1 MPQHCKKRPSTGSYP
16 RRRLK
21 CSTTTVTT
29 DIVSKTNLVPSSN
42 RRINTELAEP
52 LRLPTHDCSDWHPLK
67 YLQGVRSQLRQSQAE
82 QLPSRPEKR
91 MDQLSLPTP
100 QTSTAVSALMT
111 HWVLEC
117 VPAVI
122 QRGAHVQGASS
133 LWSFSEPLLVL
144 PTQ

>member
-29 DIVSKTNLVPSSN
+29 DNFSQTNLVPSSN
-42 RRINTELAEP
+42 RRINTN
-52 LRLPTHDCSDWHPLK
+52 LRSFCAYLPTTYLCSDSHPLK

-91 MDQLSLPTP
+91 MDQLSLPP
-100 QTSTAVSALMT
+100 PPPDKHCGICSHDPLGVGMCTSS
-111 HWVLEC
+111 H
-117 VPAVI
+117 PAWCTCPGCFLIVVI
-122 QRGAHVQGASS
+122 
-133 LWSFSEPLLVL
+133 L
-144 PTQ
+144 